1 MITSSP
7 LITVLTTTYN
17 HERFIGECIRS
28 VLSQTFTDWEQV
40 IVDDGST
47 DGTERVVRQFD
58 DSRIKYCRQEHVGIG
73 RLSET
78 YNRGVKM
85 ARGKFIAVLEGDDM
99 FPKEKLALQAHSLD
113 DDAVLS
119 FGRYIMVNEKG
130 RYLGRFP
137 LKSKEVLSKTDWLKV
152 LLFSCPIVST
162 TVMIKKDA
170 LDKIGGFIQPHG
182 VNAVDQATYL
192 ELALL
197 GRFKFIDE
205 ILGVWI
211 KHSDSWSDR
220 NLNNAPFN
228 DYGLAFC
235 RKHNIPIDWNA
246 FWSQRAQDLFHVG
259 RHQLLNGMRTEATQN
274 FKRSFELAPMMGK
287 VKALMGLGMSVTGFN
302 FERVAGLLGRP
313 TEK

>member
-17 HERFIGECIRS
+17 HERFIGHCIRS

-47 DGTERVVRQFD
+47 DSTERMISQFD
-58 DSRIKYCRQEHVGIG
+58 DVRIRYIRQEHVGIG

-78 YNRGVKM
+78 YNQGLKM
-85 ARGKFIAVLEGDDM
+85 ARGRFIAVLEGDDM
-99 FPKEKLALQAHSLD
+99 FPRQKLALQANSLN

-119 FGRYIMVNEKG
+119 FGRYLMVNEKR

-137 LKSKEVLSKTDWLKV
+137 LKSEQVLRKTDWLKT
-152 LLFSCPIVST
+152 LLFSCPIVSA

-170 LDKIGGFIQPHG
+170 LEKIGGFIQPFG

-205 ILGVWI
+205 VLGIWV

-220 NLNNAPFN
+220 NLNSAPFN
-228 DYGLAFC
+228 DYGLLFC
-235 RKHNIPIDWNA
+235 RKHHIPIDWNA
-246 FWSQRAQDLFHVG
+246 FWTQRAQDLFHVG
-259 RHQLLNGMRTEATQN
+259 RHQLLNGKRTEATQN
-274 FKRSFELAPMMGK
+274 FKRSFELAPVSGK
-287 VKALMGLGMSVTGFN
+287 VKALVGLGMSVTGFN
-302 FERVAGLLGRP
+302 FEGVAGLLGRP
-313 TEK
+313 TEE